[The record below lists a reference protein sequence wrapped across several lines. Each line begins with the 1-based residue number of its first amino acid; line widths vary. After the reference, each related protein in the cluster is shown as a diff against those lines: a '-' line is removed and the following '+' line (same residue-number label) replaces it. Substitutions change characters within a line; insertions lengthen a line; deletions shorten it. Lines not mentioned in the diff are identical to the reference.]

1 MKNKN
6 TTTPDNARNAELKAI
21 LERFKKERKDPFDRE
36 NIEALGNEVIM
47 ENKHWYVIPN
57 QWPYTNAKHHFVII
71 CKRKIQNI
79 VQMSQLE
86 INALQYIQSEIIE
99 KYNITGG
106 AFCMRFGNPKLSG
119 TTCTR
124 LHGHIL
130 NPKRSKLVTFP
141 IGIKQKENGK

>member
-1 MKNKN
+1 MNKN
-6 TTTPDNARNAELKAI
+6 TTTPDNARNDELKAI
-21 LERFKKERKDPFDRE
+21 LEQFKTEGKDPFARE
-36 NIEALGNEVIM
+36 NIEALGNKVLI
-47 ENKHWYVIPN
+47 ENEDWYVIKN
-57 QWPYTNAKHHFVII
+57 RWPYTNAKHHFFII

-86 INALQYIQSEIIE
+86 INTLQGIQSEIIE

-124 LHGHIL
+124 LHGHL
-130 NPKRSKLVTFP
+130 LTPKEKQLITFP
-141 IGIKQKENGK
+141 VGIKQKENEK